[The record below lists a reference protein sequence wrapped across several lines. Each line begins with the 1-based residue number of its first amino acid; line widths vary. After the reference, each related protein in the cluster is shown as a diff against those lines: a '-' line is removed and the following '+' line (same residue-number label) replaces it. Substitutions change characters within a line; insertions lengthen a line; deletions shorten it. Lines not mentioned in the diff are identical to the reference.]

1 MSELGIIE
9 DLAGSVSHEDPAATF
24 TKIAVEICCEI
35 FYSNRNRAPEHLNPE
50 RPPSPLLT
58 TIPASDNQ
66 ALAELGRQLL
76 KLMKNSTTFN
86 TTQTEGQPG
95 IIFCLVLSFQFLIY
109 VMPDTYPA
117 IAPPPQLSEH
127 TTTAPE
133 AQ

>member
-35 FYSNRNRAPEHLNPE
+35 FYYPNRNRAPEHLNPE
-50 RPPSPLLT
+50 RPPVWIPSPLLT

-86 TTQTEGQPG
+86 TPQTQGQPTG
-95 IIFCLVLSFQFLIY
+95 GTSPTV
-109 VMPDTYPA
+109 
-117 IAPPPQLSEH
+117 
-127 TTTAPE
+127 TTLGV
-133 AQ
+133 